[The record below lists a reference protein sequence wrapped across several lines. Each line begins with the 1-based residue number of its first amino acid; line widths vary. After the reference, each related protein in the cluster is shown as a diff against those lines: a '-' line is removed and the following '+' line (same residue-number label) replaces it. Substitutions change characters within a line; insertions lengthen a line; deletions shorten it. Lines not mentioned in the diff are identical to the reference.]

1 MSVFNLT
8 IRAKRLVTILRWVIV
23 NMKDY
28 IFADAVAQALQSDKE
43 NDLKVE
49 KVYTPNEIEQ
59 YRKIASIVLMEVSGL
74 APYNLE
80 ERLKIRDMLKAANP
94 DCKVVLVVDE
104 NSEKETAKQ
113 IRQAKKNGIIDQ
125 FLYGSVSAAY
135 LSAVIDTL

>member
-1 MSVFNLT
+1 MSVLNLI

>member
-1 MSVFNLT
+1 M
-8 IRAKRLVTILRWVIV
+8 TILRWVIV